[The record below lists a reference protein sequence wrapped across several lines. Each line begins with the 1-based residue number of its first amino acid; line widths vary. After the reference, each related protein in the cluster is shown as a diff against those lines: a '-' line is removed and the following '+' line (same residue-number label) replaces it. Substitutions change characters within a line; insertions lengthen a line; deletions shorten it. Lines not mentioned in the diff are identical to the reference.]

1 MVIAHLTQQAVFAFQ
16 QDPYAIEVD
25 CRNRNCYN
33 CGDFWHLARNYRNK
47 EIKDKIGEGR
57 RLEYGNNEQK
67 RTIEKEN
74 R

>member
-1 MVIAHLTQQAVFAFQ
+1 MVIAHLTQQAA
-16 QDPYAIEVD
+16 
-25 CRNRNCYN
+25 RNC
-33 CGDFWHLARNYRNK
+33 RNK
-47 EIKDKIGEGR
+47 EIKDKIGKGR